1 MIKLEPLKNPLEN
14 RVTVLRVYRSVS
26 LDLKN
31 DILEW
36 SNLCQKINETYKQL
50 GGPKNAQ
57 VNQRSIFCDS
67 KYRKKVNCYPAEFI
81 PIMVNIIKEHLNR
94 TDG

>member
-81 PIMVNIIKEHLNR
+81 PIMVNIIKDHIKDDR
-94 TDG
+94 